1 MEIGIMVRLTVLEII
16 SIKRVR
22 NMLAHGRT
30 TNSTVEA
37 LRSGLKGRVMTVT
50 M

>member
-22 NMLAHGRT
+22 NMWVHGRT

-37 LRSGLKGRVMTVT
+37 LRSGPKGQVMRVT